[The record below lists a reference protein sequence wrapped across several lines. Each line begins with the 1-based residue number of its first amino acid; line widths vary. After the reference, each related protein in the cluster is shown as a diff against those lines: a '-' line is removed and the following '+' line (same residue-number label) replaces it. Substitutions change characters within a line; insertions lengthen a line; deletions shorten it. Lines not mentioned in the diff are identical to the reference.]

1 MRLWGLSWRPEDPS
15 CAGAPSEVLE
25 FPRLGRVG
33 EAVLWRGQMFL
44 VSVLG
49 LS

>member
-1 MRLWGLSWRPEDPS
+1 MRLWGLSWGPEDHS
-15 CAGAPSEVLE
+15 RARAPSEVLE

-33 EAVLWRGQMFL
+33 EAALWRGQMFL

>member
-15 CAGAPSEVLE
+15 WAGAPSEVLE
-25 FPRLGRVG
+25 FPRPGRVG